1 MANSR
6 KAKRA
11 AVAFAD
17 PQEVAEF
24 AAGLEEDWLY
34 CRTYQHNWKP
44 WTASWSGELGCYE
57 VSIRCNRC
65 FTRRVQ
71 TMSDKGQ
78 VLSSHYEYPEG
89 YLHAGMARI
98 AGEARDRLRLESVT
112 RVVANTEQRAAKR
125 RTRNRSR
132 KAA

>member
-1 MANSR
+1 MANR
-6 KAKRA
+6 QKAKRA

-24 AAGLEEDWLY
+24 AADLEEDWLY

-44 WTASWSGELGCYE
+44 WTASWSSELGCYE

-65 FTRRVQ
+65 HTRRVQ
-71 TMSDKGQ
+71 TMSDKGT

-89 YLHAGMARI
+89 YLHAGMGRI

-112 RVVANTEQRAAKR
+112 RVVANTEKR
-125 RTRNRSR
+125 KERRRSTKQR